1 MTGRTMTDHYELIVR
16 NGMLIDGSGNPR
28 RRADVGVREGRIA
41 AVGHLVDASADEE
54 IDAEGLVVAPGIIDP
69 HTHYDPQITWDPYA
83 TASCF
88 HGVTTVLAGNCG
100 FSVAPTHP
108 DDRSFFAGL
117 FAKVEGMAPLAL
129 DGINWDFET
138 FPEFLATRTG
148 QLGVN
153 LACYVGHCNLRR
165 WVMGP
170 DGSARAATAAE
181 VMEMGKVLRQAMEAG
196 AAGLSS
202 THASTHNDGDNHP
215 VPSRFAEPDELL
227 ALADEV
233 GRTNR
238 GTITYLPRSA
248 VGGLDSVDMELLI
261 ELGRVSGL
269 PVIIQGLGGRNKVD
283 APGAD
288 WGTALEFLERAR
300 AAGSAVYSLLLAR
313 PFDRPFTL
321 AKGTTLYEGVPEWD
335 RVVAP
340 FVADRERLLA
350 DPVTRDAMRDA
361 VEHPTRDPDRGS
373 TLPPPHWDVLF
384 VGSVTN
390 PDLAAYV
397 GRSILD
403 IAKEQG
409 VAPAD
414 AMIDLALADGLETQ
428 FRWVTE
434 TDEWMAAVREA
445 QHNPH
450 MITGTSDGGAHLG
463 RDDGSDYSTYF
474 LRRWVLDLGEWT
486 LEQGIRQL
494 TSVPAAI
501 LGFRDRGLVRTGNW
515 ADLMI
520 FDPEAIRRPG
530 RKELVADLPGGISRF
545 QAYPN
550 GIHATIVNGIP
561 IVLDG
566 ALTDSRPGQVVSPV

>member
-1 MTGRTMTDHYELIVR
+1 MHDLVIRGGLVVDGTGLP
-16 NGMLIDGSGNPR
+16 GKL
-28 RRADVGVREGRIA
+28 ADVAMVDGLVTSIGR
-41 AVGHLVDASADEE
+41 LESTSATRT
-54 IDAEGLVVAPGIIDP
+54 IDADGMVVAPGFVDI

-138 FPEFLATRTG
+138 FPEFLTTRTG

-170 DGSARAATAAE
+170 DGSARAATATE

-350 DPVTRDAMRDA
+350 DPATRDAMRDA

-414 AMIDLALADGLETQ
+414 AMIDLALADGLATQ

-530 RKELVADLPGGISRF
+530 RKELVADLPGGIGRF

-550 GIHATIVNGIP
+550 GIHATIVNGEP

-566 ALTDSRPGQVVSPV
+566 ALTDRRPGQVVSPV

>member
-1 MTGRTMTDHYELIVR
+1 VGDHYQLLIR
-16 NGMLIDGSGNPR
+16 NGTLIDGSGNPR
-28 RRADVGVREGRIA
+28 RRADVAARDGRIA
-41 AVGHLVDASADEE
+41 AIGRLDGATADVE
-54 IDAEGLVVAPGIIDP
+54 IDAEGRIVAPGIIDP

-100 FSVAPTHP
+100 FSVAPTLP
-108 DDRSFFAGL
+108 SDRSFFAGL
-117 FAKVEGMAPLAL
+117 FAKVEGMAPAAL
-129 DGINWDFET
+129 DGIAWEFET
-138 FPEFLATRTG
+138 FPEYLDSRAGR
-148 QLGVN
+148 LGVN

-170 DGSARAATAAE
+170 EGSARAATPSE
-181 VMEMGKVLRQAMEAG
+181 VVEMGRLLAEAMAAG
-196 AAGLSS
+196 AAGFSS

-227 ALADEV
+227 ALADEL
-233 GRTNR
+233 GRVNR

-248 VGGLDSVDMELLI
+248 VGGLDRVDMDLLI
-261 ELGRVSGL
+261 ELGRVSRL

-283 APGAD
+283 APGAGWD
-288 WGTALEFLERAR
+288 VALEFLERAR
-300 AAGSAVYSLLLAR
+300 SAGSAVYSLLLAR
-313 PFDRPFTL
+313 PFDRPFSL
-321 AKGTTLYEGVPEWD
+321 DVGTTLYEGVPAWD
-335 RVVAP
+335 KVVAP
-340 FVADRERLLA
+340 GVHDRRAKLDE
-350 DPVTRDAMRDA
+350 PEVRDAMRDA
-361 VEHPTRDPDRGS
+361 VEQPNRDPDRGS

-384 VGSVTN
+384 VGSVTV
-390 PDLAAYV
+390 PELDSFV
-397 GRSILD
+397 GRSIAD
-403 IAKEQG
+403 IAAELG

-414 AMIDLALADGLETQ
+414 AMIDLALADDLATQ

-434 TDEWMAAVREA
+434 TPEWMDAVREA

-450 MITGTSDGGAHLG
+450 MITGTSDGGAHLS

-494 TSVPAAI
+494 TSVPAAL
-501 LGFRDRGLVRTGNW
+501 LGFRDRGLVQDGHF
-515 ADLMI
+515 ADLMV
-520 FDPEAIRRPG
+520 FDPEELRRPG
-530 RKELVADLPGGISRF
+530 RKELVHDLPGDSARF

-550 GIHATIVNGIP
+550 GIHATIVNGVP

-566 ALTDSRPGQVVSPV
+566 TLTGNLPGQVVSPV

>member
-1 MTGRTMTDHYELIVR
+1 MSDHYQLIVR

-28 RRADVGVREGRIA
+28 RRTDVGVRDGRIA
-41 AVGHLVDASADEE
+41 ALGRLGDASADEE
-54 IDAEGLVVAPGIIDP
+54 IDAEGLIVAPGIIDP

-117 FAKVEGMAPLAL
+117 FAKVEGMVPRAL
-129 DGINWDFET
+129 EGISWEFET
-138 FPEFLATRTG
+138 FPEFLASRAG

-165 WVMGP
+165 WVMGA
-170 DGSARAATAAE
+170 DGSARAATTAE
-181 VMEMGKVLRQAMEAG
+181 VMEMGALLRQAMEAG

-202 THASTHNDGDNHP
+202 THAPTHNDGDNHP

-227 ALADEV
+227 ALADEL

-248 VGGLDSVDMELLI
+248 VGGLDRTDMDLLV

-300 AAGSAVYSLLLAR
+300 SAGSAVYSLLLAR

-321 AKGTTLYEGVPEWD
+321 AEGTTLYEGVPSWD

-340 FVADRERLLA
+340 SVADRERLLT
-350 DPVTRDAMRDA
+350 DPATRDAMRDG
-361 VEHPTRDPDRGS
+361 VEHPNRDADRGS

-384 VGSVTN
+384 VGAVDD
-390 PDLAAYV
+390 PQLDGYV

-403 IAKEQG
+403 IAKERD

-414 AMIDLALADGLETQ
+414 AMIDLALADGLRTQ
-428 FRWVTE
+428 FRWITE
-434 TDEWMAAVREA
+434 TDEWMTAVREA

-450 MITGTSDGGAHLG
+450 MITGTSDGGAHLS

-501 LGFRDRGLVRTGNW
+501 LGFRDRGLVQCGNW
-515 ADLMI
+515 ADLML

-530 RKELVADLPGGISRF
+530 RKELVADLPGGIGRF

-550 GIHATIVNGIP
+550 GIHATIVNGQP

-566 ALTDSRPGQVVSPV
+566 VLTDRLPGQVVSPV

>member
-1 MTGRTMTDHYELIVR
+1 MAEHFELIVR
-16 NGMLIDGSGNPR
+16 AGMLVDGTGNPR
-28 RRADVGVREGRIA
+28 RRADVGVRQGRIA
-41 AVGHLVDASADEE
+41 AVGRLDGAGAEEE
-54 IDAEGLVVAPGIIDP
+54 IDADGLVVAPGIIDP

-100 FSVAPTHP
+100 FSVAPVQP
-108 DDRSFFAGL
+108 DDRAFFAGL
-117 FAKVEGMAPLAL
+117 FAKVEGMEPEAL
-129 DGINWDFET
+129 DGIRWEFST
-138 FPEFLATRTG
+138 FPQFLASRPG
-148 QLGVN
+148 NLGVN

-170 DGSARAATAAE
+170 EGSIRAATPAE
-181 VMEMGKVLRQAMEAG
+181 VTEMGRILVEAMEAG

-202 THASTHNDGDNHP
+202 THAPTHNDGQNHP
-215 VPSRFAEPDELL
+215 VPSRLSGLDELV
-227 ALADEV
+227 ALAGAV
-233 GRTNR
+233 GSTHR
-238 GTITYLPRSA
+238 GSITYLPRSA
-248 VGGLDSVDMELLI
+248 VGGLDRADMELLV

-283 APGAD
+283 APGAGWD
-288 WGTALEFLERAR
+288 VALDFLERAR
-300 AAGSAVYSLLLAR
+300 TAGAAVYSLLLAR

-321 AKGTTLYEGVPEWD
+321 AEGTTLYEGVPAWD

-340 FVADRERLLA
+340 GVADRHRLLR
-350 DPVTRDAMRDA
+350 DPAVRGAMRDA
-361 VEHPTRDPDRGS
+361 VEHPNRKAEQGS

-384 VGSVTN
+384 VGSVAH
-390 PDLAAYV
+390 PELDRYV
-397 GRSILD
+397 GRSVLD

-414 AMIDLALADGLETQ
+414 AMLDLALDDDLRTQ
-428 FRWVTE
+428 FRWITE
-434 TDEWMAAVREA
+434 TDEWMEAVREA

-450 MITGTSDGGAHLG
+450 MIIGTSDGGAHLG

-486 LEQGIRQL
+486 LERGIRQL

-501 LGFRDRGLVRTGNW
+501 LGFRHRGEVRTGNW
-515 ADLMI
+515 ADLMV
-520 FDPEAIRRPG
+520 FDPHHIRRPG
-530 RKELVADLPGGISRF
+530 RKELVPDLPGGTGRF

-550 GIHATIVNGIP
+550 GIHATIVNGEP
-561 IVLDG
+561 IVIDG
-566 ALTDSRPGQVVSPV
+566 TLTGRRPGQVVSPA

>member
-1 MTGRTMTDHYELIVR
+1 MPEEYQLIIR
-16 NGMLIDGSGNPR
+16 NGTLIDGTGNPR
-28 RRADVGVREGRIA
+28 RKVDVGVRDGRIA
-41 AVGHLVDASADEE
+41 AIGHLSDAHASEE

-100 FSVAPTHP
+100 FSVAPVHP
-108 DDRSFFAGL
+108 EDRSFFAGL
-117 FAKVEGMAPLAL
+117 FAKVEGMAPIAL
-129 DGINWDFET
+129 DGIAWEFET
-138 FPEFLATRTG
+138 FDEYLATRDG
-148 QLGVN
+148 KLGVN

-165 WVMGP
+165 WVMGEE
-170 DGSARAATAAE
+170 GSARAATPAE
-181 VMEMGKVLRQAMEAG
+181 VVEMARILRQAIEAG

-202 THASTHNDGDNHP
+202 THAPTHNDGDNRP
-215 VPSRFAEPDELL
+215 VPSRLADTGELL
-227 ALADEV
+227 ALAEEV

-238 GTITYLPRSA
+238 GSITYLPRSA
-248 VGGLDSVDMELLI
+248 VGGLDEQDMDLLI

-283 APGAD
+283 APGAS
-288 WGTALEFLERAR
+288 WGSALEFLERAEK
-300 AAGSAVYSLLLAR
+300 AGSAVYSLLLAR

-321 AKGTTLYEGVPEWD
+321 AEGTTLYEGVPEWD
-335 RVVAP
+335 RVIAP
-340 FVADRERLLA
+340 PVTGRKELLA
-350 DPVTRDAMRDA
+350 DPVVREVMREA
-361 VEHPTRDPDRGS
+361 VEHPNRDPARGS
-373 TLPPPHWDVLF
+373 TLPPPHWNTLI
-384 VGSVTN
+384 VGSVAD
-390 PDLAAYV
+390 PELSGFV

-414 AMIDLALADGLETQ
+414 AMLDLALKDDLLTQ

-434 TDEWMAAVREA
+434 TDAWMSAVREA

-450 MITGTSDGGAHLG
+450 MIIGTSDGGAHLE

-474 LRRWVLDLGEWT
+474 LGRWVLGLGEWT

-494 TSVPAAI
+494 TSVPAEI
-501 LGFRDRGLVRTGNW
+501 LGFRDRGVVRTGNW

-520 FDPEAIRRPG
+520 FDPTEITRPS
-530 RKELVADLPGGISRF
+530 RKELVHDLPGGIGRF

-550 GIHATIVNGIP
+550 GVRATIVNGEP
-561 IVLDG
+561 IVLNG
-566 ALTDSRPGQVVSPV
+566 VLTDRRPGQVVSPV

>member
-1 MTGRTMTDHYELIVR
+1 MADHYDYIVR
-16 NGMLIDGSGNPR
+16 HGTLIDGSGNPR
-28 RRADVGVREGRIA
+28 RRADVGVRGGRIA
-41 AVGHLVDASADEE
+41 AVGHLGGASADEE
-54 IDAEGLVVAPGIIDP
+54 LEADGLVVAPGIIDP
-69 HTHYDPQITWDPYA
+69 HTHYDPQITWDPNA

-100 FSVAPTHP
+100 FSVAPTRP
-108 DDRSFFAGL
+108 GDRSFFAGL
-117 FAKVEGMAPLAL
+117 FAKVEGMVPRAL
-129 DGINWDFET
+129 DGINWEFET
-138 FPEFLATRTG
+138 FPEFLASREG

-153 LACYVGHCNLRR
+153 LACYIGHCNLRR
-165 WVMGP
+165 WVMG
-170 DGSARAATAAE
+170 DEGSARAATDAE
-181 VMEMGKVLRQAMEAG
+181 VLEMGRVLHQAMEAG
-196 AAGLSS
+196 AAGFSS

-227 ALADEV
+227 ALADELSRV
-233 GRTNR
+233 NR

-248 VGGLDSVDMELLI
+248 VGGLDRADMDLLI
-261 ELGRVSGL
+261 ELGRVSGV

-300 AAGSAVYSLLLAR
+300 TAGSAVYSLLLAR

-321 AKGTTLYEGVPEWD
+321 AEGTTLYEGVPAWD

-340 FVADRERLLA
+340 RVADRERLLR
-350 DPVTRDAMRDA
+350 DPAVRDAMRHA
-361 VEHPTRDPDRGS
+361 VEHPNRDPEAGS

-384 VGSVTN
+384 VGSVTD
-390 PDLAAYV
+390 PGLSDAV

-403 IAKEQG
+403 LATERG

-414 AMIDLALADGLETQ
+414 ALVDLALADGLTTQ

-434 TDEWMAAVREA
+434 TEEWMDAVREA

-450 MITGTSDGGAHLG
+450 MITGTSDGGAHLS

-494 TSVPAAI
+494 TSVPADI
-501 LGFRDRGLVRTGNW
+501 LGFRDRGLVQVGNW
-515 ADLMI
+515 ADLMV
-520 FDPEAIRRPG
+520 FDPVAIRQPG
-530 RKELVADLPGGISRF
+530 RKELVADLPGGTNRF

-550 GIHATIVNGIP
+550 GIRATIVNGVP

-566 ALTDSRPGQVVSPV
+566 KLTDRRPGRVVSPV

>member
-1 MTGRTMTDHYELIVR
+1 MG
-16 NGMLIDGSGNPR
+16 
-28 RRADVGVREGRIA
+28 
-41 AVGHLVDASADEE
+41 DE
-54 IDAEGLVVAPGIIDP
+54 
-69 HTHYDPQITWDPYA
+69 
-83 TASCF
+83 
-88 HGVTTVLAGNCG
+88 
-100 FSVAPTHP
+100 
-108 DDRSFFAGL
+108 
-117 FAKVEGMAPLAL
+117 
-129 DGINWDFET
+129 
-138 FPEFLATRTG
+138 
-148 QLGVN
+148 
-153 LACYVGHCNLRR
+153 
-165 WVMGP
+165 
-170 DGSARAATAAE
+170 GSARAATDAE
-181 VMEMGKVLRQAMEAG
+181 VLEMGRVLHQAMEAG
-196 AAGLSS
+196 AAGFSS

-227 ALADEV
+227 ALADELSRV
-233 GRTNR
+233 NR

-248 VGGLDSVDMELLI
+248 VGGLDRADMDLLI
-261 ELGRVSGL
+261 ELGRVSGV

-300 AAGSAVYSLLLAR
+300 TAGSAVYSLLLAR

-321 AKGTTLYEGVPEWD
+321 AEGTTLYEGVPAWD

-340 FVADRERLLA
+340 RVADRERLLR
-350 DPVTRDAMRDA
+350 DPAVRDAMRHA
-361 VEHPTRDPDRGS
+361 VEHPNRDPEAGS

-384 VGSVTN
+384 VGSVTD
-390 PDLAAYV
+390 PGLSDAV

-403 IAKEQG
+403 LATERG

-414 AMIDLALADGLETQ
+414 ALVDLALADGLTTQ

-434 TDEWMAAVREA
+434 TEEWMDAVREA

-450 MITGTSDGGAHLG
+450 MITGTSDGGAHLS

-494 TSVPAAI
+494 TSVPADI
-501 LGFRDRGLVRTGNW
+501 LGFRDRGLVQVGNW
-515 ADLMI
+515 ADLMV
-520 FDPEAIRRPG
+520 FDPVAIRQPG
-530 RKELVADLPGGISRF
+530 RKELVADLPGGTNRF

-550 GIHATIVNGIP
+550 GIRATIVNGVP

-566 ALTDSRPGQVVSPV
+566 KLTDRRPGRVVSPV

>member
-1 MTGRTMTDHYELIVR
+1 MGEHYDLVVR
-16 NGMLIDGSGNPR
+16 GGVLVDGSGNPR
-28 RRADVGVREGRIA
+28 RRADVAARGGRIA
-41 AVGHLVDASADEE
+41 AVGRLDDATADTE
-54 IDAEGLVVAPGIIDP
+54 IDATGRIVAPGIIDP

-108 DDRSFFAGL
+108 SDRPFFAGL
-117 FAKVEGMAPLAL
+117 FAKVEGMAPAAL
-129 DGINWDFET
+129 DGISWEFET
-138 FPEFLATRTG
+138 FPEFLTSRTG
-148 QLGVN
+148 RLGVN

-170 DGSARAATAAE
+170 EGSARAASPTE
-181 VMEMGKVLRQAMEAG
+181 VVEMGRLLTTAMEAG
-196 AAGLSS
+196 AAGFSS

-227 ALADEV
+227 ALADEL
-233 GRTNR
+233 GRVHR

-248 VGGLDSVDMELLI
+248 VGGLDGVDMDLLI
-261 ELGRVSGL
+261 ELGRVSRL

-283 APGAD
+283 APGAGWD
-288 WGTALEFLERAR
+288 VALEFLERAR
-300 AAGSAVYSLLLAR
+300 SAGSAIYSLLLAR
-313 PFDRPFTL
+313 PFDRPFSL
-321 AKGTTLYEGVPEWD
+321 AAGTTLYEGVPAWD

-340 FVADRERLLA
+340 GVHDRQARLR
-350 DPVTRDAMRDA
+350 DPQVRDAMRHA
-361 VEHPTRDPDRGS
+361 VEEPNRDPDRGS

-384 VGSVTN
+384 VGSVTV
-390 PDLAAYV
+390 PELDGFV
-397 GRSILD
+397 GRSVAD
-403 IAKEQG
+403 IAAETGK
-409 VAPAD
+409 APAD
-414 AMIDLALADGLETQ
+414 AMIDLALADDLATQ

-434 TDEWMAAVREA
+434 TPEWMDAVREA

-450 MITGTSDGGAHLG
+450 MITGTSDGGAHLS

-486 LEQGIRQL
+486 LEQGVRQL

-501 LGFRDRGLVRTGNW
+501 LGFRDRGLVQVGHF
-515 ADLMI
+515 ADLVV
-520 FDPEAIRRPG
+520 FDTEEIRRPG
-530 RKELVADLPGGISRF
+530 RKELVHDLPGDSARF

-550 GIHATIVNGIP
+550 GVHATIVNGVP
-561 IVLDG
+561 VVLEG
-566 ALTDSRPGQVVSPV
+566 KLTDALPGQVVSPV

>member
-1 MTGRTMTDHYELIVR
+1 MGEHYQLLIR
-16 NGMLIDGSGNPR
+16 NGVLIDGSGNSR
-28 RRADVGVREGRIA
+28 RRADVAARDGRIVA
-41 AVGHLVDASADEE
+41 IGRLGDATADVEL
-54 IDAEGLVVAPGIIDP
+54 DAQGRIVAPGIIDP

-100 FSVAPTHP
+100 FSVAPTLP
-108 DDRSFFAGL
+108 VDRPFFAGL
-117 FAKVEGMAPLAL
+117 FAKVEGMAPAAL
-129 DGINWDFET
+129 DGINWNFET
-138 FPEFLATRTG
+138 FPEFLADRAG
-148 QLGVN
+148 KLGVN

-165 WVMGP
+165 WVMGT
-170 DGSARAATAAE
+170 DGSARAATPAE
-181 VMEMGKVLRQAMEAG
+181 ILEMGRILTEAMRAG

-227 ALADEV
+227 ALADEL
-233 GRTNR
+233 GRINR

-248 VGGLDSVDMELLI
+248 VGGLDADDMELLI

-283 APGAD
+283 APGAGWD
-288 WGTALEFLERAR
+288 VALEFLERAR
-300 AAGSAVYSLLLAR
+300 VAGSAVYSLLLAR
-313 PFDRPFTL
+313 PFDRPFSL
-321 AKGTTLYEGVPEWD
+321 DFGTTLYEGVQAWD
-335 RVVAP
+335 KVVAP
-340 FVADRERLLA
+340 DVHDRRALLA
-350 DPVTRDAMRDA
+350 DPAVRDAMRDA
-361 VEHPTRDPDRGS
+361 VEHPNRDPDRGS

-384 VGSVTN
+384 VGSVTD
-390 PDLAAYV
+390 PELDRFV
-397 GRSILD
+397 GRSIAD
-403 IAKEQG
+403 IAAEQG

-414 AMIDLALADGLETQ
+414 AMLDLAMADDLATH

-434 TDEWMAAVREA
+434 TGEWMDAVREA

-450 MITGTSDGGAHLG
+450 MITGTSDGGAHLS

-494 TSVPAAI
+494 TSVPAAL
-501 LGFRDRGLVRTGNW
+501 LGFRDRGLVQNGNF

-520 FDPEAIRRPG
+520 FDPEEIRRPG
-530 RKELVADLPGGISRF
+530 RKELVHDLPGNSGRF

-550 GIHATIVNGIP
+550 GIHATIVNGVP

-566 ALTDSRPGQVVSPV
+566 KLTGALPGQVVSPV

>member
-1 MTGRTMTDHYELIVR
+1 MTNDYQLIVR

-28 RRADVGVREGRIA
+28 RRADVGVRDGKVA
-41 AVGHLVDASADEE
+41 AVGRLGDASADEE
-54 IDAEGLVVAPGIIDP
+54 IDADGLIVAPGIIDP

-117 FAKVEGMAPLAL
+117 FAKVEGMEPLAL
-129 DGINWDFET
+129 GGISWEFET

-170 DGSARAATAAE
+170 EGSARAATAAE
-181 VMEMGKVLRQAMEAG
+181 VMEMGKVLRQAMDAG

-248 VGGLDSVDMELLI
+248 VGGLDRADMDLLI

-288 WGTALEFLERAR
+288 WPIALEFLERAR

-340 FVADRERLLA
+340 FVADRERLLT
-350 DPVTRDAMRDA
+350 DPAVRDAMRDA

-390 PDLAAYV
+390 PELADYV

-403 IAKEQG
+403 LAEEQG

-414 AMIDLALADGLETQ
+414 AMLDLALADGLETQ

-450 MITGTSDGGAHLG
+450 MITGTSDGGAHLS

-530 RKELVADLPGGISRF
+530 RKELVADLPGGTGRF

>member
-1 MTGRTMTDHYELIVR
+1 MGDHYQLLIR
-16 NGMLIDGSGNPR
+16 NGTLIDGSGNSR
-28 RRADVGVREGRIA
+28 RRADVAARGGRIA
-41 AVGHLVDASADEE
+41 AIGRLDGATAEVV
-54 IDAEGLVVAPGIIDP
+54 IDAEGRIVAPGIIDP

-100 FSVAPTHP
+100 FSVAPTLP
-108 DDRSFFAGL
+108 ADRPFFAGL
-117 FAKVEGMAPLAL
+117 FAKVEGMAPAAL
-129 DGINWDFET
+129 DGIAWEFET
-138 FPEFLATRTG
+138 FPEFLTSREG
-148 QLGVN
+148 RLGVN

-170 DGSARAATAAE
+170 EGSARAATPSE
-181 VMEMGKVLRQAMEAG
+181 VVEMGHLLAEAMAAG
-196 AAGLSS
+196 AAGFSS

-227 ALADEV
+227 ALADEL
-233 GRTNR
+233 GRVNR

-248 VGGLDSVDMELLI
+248 VGGLDGEDMELLI
-261 ELGRVSGL
+261 ELGRVSRL

-283 APGAD
+283 APGAGWD
-288 WGTALEFLERAR
+288 VALEFLERAR
-300 AAGSAVYSLLLAR
+300 TAGSAVYSLLLAR
-313 PFDRPFTL
+313 PFDRPFSL
-321 AKGTTLYEGVPEWD
+321 DAGTTLYEGVPAWD
-335 RVVAP
+335 KVVAP
-340 FVADRERLLA
+340 GVHDRRAKLE
-350 DPVTRDAMRDA
+350 DPSVRDAMRNA
-361 VEHPTRDPDRGS
+361 VELPNRDPDRGS

-384 VGSVTN
+384 VGSVTV
-390 PDLAAYV
+390 PELDRFV
-397 GRSILD
+397 GRSIAD
-403 IAKEQG
+403 IAVEQG

-414 AMIDLALADGLETQ
+414 AMIDLALADDLATR

-434 TDEWMAAVREA
+434 TPEWMDAVREA

-450 MITGTSDGGAHLG
+450 MITGTSDGGAHLS

-494 TSVPAAI
+494 TSVPAAL
-501 LGFRDRGLVRTGNW
+501 LGFRDRGLVQDGHF
-515 ADLMI
+515 ADLMV
-520 FDPEAIRRPG
+520 FDPEEIRRPG
-530 RKELVADLPGGISRF
+530 RKELVHDLPGDSARF

-550 GIHATIVNGIP
+550 GIHATIVNGVP

-566 ALTDSRPGQVVSPV
+566 KLTGNLPGQVVSPV

>member
-1 MTGRTMTDHYELIVR
+1 MATRGERFDLIVR
-16 NGMLIDGSGNPR
+16 NGMLVDGSGNPR
-28 RRADVGVREGRIA
+28 RRADVGVRAGRIA
-41 AVGHLVDASADEE
+41 ALGQLGDATAEE
-54 IDAEGLVVAPGIIDP
+54 VIDADGLVLAPGIIDP

-100 FSVAPTHP
+100 FSVAPTRP
-108 DDRSFFAGL
+108 DDRRFFAGL
-117 FAKVEGMAPLAL
+117 FAKVEGMAPVAL
-129 DGINWDFET
+129 DGIQWEFET
-138 FPEFLATRTG
+138 FPEFVATRG
-148 QLGVN
+148 GSLGVN

-165 WVMGP
+165 WVMG
-170 DGSARAATAAE
+170 DEGSARPATAVE
-181 VMEMGKVLRQAMEAG
+181 VVEMGRILREAMDAG

-202 THASTHNDGDNHP
+202 THAPTHNDGDNHP

-227 ALADEV
+227 ALAEEL

-248 VGGLDSVDMELLI
+248 VGGLDRADMDLLV

-288 WGTALEFLERAR
+288 WKTALEFLERAR

-321 AKGTTLYEGVPEWD
+321 AEGTTLYEGVPQWD

-340 FVADRERLLA
+340 TVTDRSRLLG
-350 DPVTRDAMRDA
+350 DPAVRDAMRDA
-361 VEHPTRDPDRGS
+361 VEHPNRDPDRGS

-384 VGSVTN
+384 GGAVAD
-390 PDLAAYV
+390 PALADRV
-397 GRSILD
+397 GRSVLD
-403 IAKEQG
+403 IAREQG
-409 VAPAD
+409 VTPAD
-414 AMIDLALADGLETQ
+414 AMLDLAVADGLETQ

-434 TDEWMAAVREA
+434 TDEWMSAVREA

-450 MITGTSDGGAHLG
+450 MITGTSDGGAHLS

-486 LEQGIRQL
+486 LEQGVRQL
-494 TSVPAAI
+494 TSVPATV
-501 LGFRDRGLVRTGNW
+501 LGFRDRGLVQTGNW
-515 ADLMI
+515 ADLMV
-520 FDPEAIRRPG
+520 FDPEAIRQPG
-530 RKELVADLPGGISRF
+530 RKVLVHDLPGGIGRF

-550 GIHATIVNGIP
+550 GIRATLVNGVP

-566 ALTDSRPGQVVSPV
+566 VLTGRRPGQVVSPV

>member
-1 MTGRTMTDHYELIVR
+1 VTDHYDLVVR
-16 NGMLIDGSGNPR
+16 GGTVMDGSGNPR
-28 RRADVGVREGRIA
+28 RRADVGVRDGRIA
-41 AVGHLVDASADEE
+41 AVGRLAGARATEE

-88 HGVTTVLAGNCG
+88 HGVTTVLAGNTG
-100 FSVAPTHP
+100 FSVAPVHA
-108 DDRSFFAGL
+108 DDRRFFAGL
-117 FAKVEGMAPLAL
+117 FAKVEGMAPRAL
-129 DGINWDFET
+129 DGIEWQFET
-138 FPEFLATRTG
+138 FGEFLATRTG
-148 QLGVN
+148 TLGVN
-153 LACYVGHCNLRR
+153 LACYVGHSNLRR

-170 DGSARAATAAE
+170 DGSARTATPAE
-181 VMEMGKVLRQAMEAG
+181 VVEMGRVLHQAMEAG

-202 THASTHNDGDNHP
+202 THAPTHNDGDNHP
-215 VPSRFAEPDELL
+215 APSRFADHDELL
-227 ALADEV
+227 ALADEL
-233 GRTNR
+233 GRCDR
-238 GTITYLPRSA
+238 GSITYLPKSA
-248 VGGLDSVDMELLI
+248 VGGLDADDMALLI
-261 ELGRVSGL
+261 EMGRVSAR

-283 APGAD
+283 APGAGWD
-288 WGTALEFLERAR
+288 DALEFLGRAR
-300 AAGSAVYSLLLAR
+300 AAGAEVYSLLLAR

-321 AKGTTLYEGVPEWD
+321 AEGTTLYEGVPEWD

-340 FVADRERLLA
+340 AVVDRRRLLA
-350 DPVTRDAMRDA
+350 DPTVRDAMRHA
-361 VEHPTRDPDRGS
+361 VESPNRDPARGS

-384 VGSVTN
+384 VGSVDH
-390 PDLAAYV
+390 PGLADYV

-403 IAKEQG
+403 IAKEKG
-409 VAPAD
+409 TAPAD
-414 AMIDLALADGLETQ
+414 AMIDLALADGLATQ
-428 FRWVTE
+428 FRWITE
-434 TDEWMAAVREA
+434 TDEWMASVKEA

-450 MITGTSDGGAHLG
+450 MITGTSDGGAHLS

-494 TSVPAAI
+494 TSVPASI
-501 LGFRDRGLVRTGNW
+501 LGFPGRGMVRPGWW

-530 RKELVADLPGGISRF
+530 RKVQVGDLPGGIKRF

-550 GIHATIVNGIP
+550 GIRATIVNGAP

-566 ALTDSRPGQVVSPV
+566 ALTGRRPGRVVSPV

>member
-1 MTGRTMTDHYELIVR
+1 MGDHYQLLIR
-16 NGMLIDGSGNPR
+16 NGVLIDGSGNPR
-28 RRADVGVREGRIA
+28 RQADVAARDGRIA
-41 AVGHLVDASADEE
+41 AIGRLDGATAEVELDAAGR
-54 IDAEGLVVAPGIIDP
+54 IVAPGIIDP

-108 DDRSFFAGL
+108 ADRRFFAGL
-117 FAKVEGMAPLAL
+117 FAKVEGMAPAAL
-129 DGINWDFET
+129 DGIDWGFET
-138 FPEFLATRTG
+138 FPEFLATRPG
-148 QLGVN
+148 RLGVN
-153 LACYVGHCNLRR
+153 MACYVGHCNLRR

-170 DGSARAATAAE
+170 EGSARAATTSE
-181 VMEMGKVLRQAMEAG
+181 VLAMADLLREAMEAG
-196 AAGLSS
+196 AAGFSS

-215 VPSRFAEPDELL
+215 VPSRFAEPEELL
-227 ALADEV
+227 ALADEL
-233 GRTNR
+233 GRVHR

-248 VGGLDSVDMELLI
+248 VGGLDGVDMDLLI
-261 ELGRVSGL
+261 ELGRVSRL

-283 APGAD
+283 APGAGWD
-288 WGTALEFLERAR
+288 VALGFLDRAR
-300 AAGSAVYSLLLAR
+300 TAGAAVYSLLLAR
-313 PFDRPFTL
+313 PFDRPFNL
-321 AKGTTLYEGVPEWD
+321 VDGTTLYEGVPEWD

-340 FVADRERLLA
+340 FVDDRRAKLA
-350 DPVTRDAMRDA
+350 DPAVRAAMRDA
-361 VEHPTRDPDRGS
+361 VEHPNRDPDRGS

-384 VGSVTN
+384 VGAVAD
-390 PDLAAYV
+390 PALDAYV
-397 GRSILD
+397 GRSVAD
-403 IAKEQG
+403 IAAEQG
-409 VAPAD
+409 KAPAD
-414 AMIDLALADGLETQ
+414 AMLDLALDDDLGTQ

-434 TDEWMAAVREA
+434 TEEWMDAVREA
-445 QHNPH
+445 QHSPN
-450 MITGTSDGGAHLG
+450 MITGTSDGGAHLS

-501 LGFRDRGLVRTGNW
+501 LGFRDRGLVQPGNF

-520 FDPEAIRRPG
+520 LDPEEIRRPG
-530 RKELVADLPGGISRF
+530 RKELVHDLPGGSARF

-550 GIHATIVNGIP
+550 GIHATIVNGVP

-566 ALTDSRPGQVVSPV
+566 KLTGRLPGQVVSPV

>member
-1 MTGRTMTDHYELIVR
+1 MGDHYQLLVR
-16 NGMLIDGSGNPR
+16 NGTLIDGSGNPR
-28 RRADVGVREGRIA
+28 RRADVAARDGRIA
-41 AVGHLVDASADEE
+41 AIGRLDGATADVV
-54 IDAEGLVVAPGIIDP
+54 IDAAGRIVAPGIIDP

-100 FSVAPTHP
+100 FSVAPTLP
-108 DDRSFFAGL
+108 ADRSFFAGL
-117 FAKVEGMAPLAL
+117 FAKVEGMAPAAL
-129 DGINWDFET
+129 DGIAWEFES
-138 FPEFLATRTG
+138 FPEFLASREG
-148 QLGVN
+148 RLGVN

-170 DGSARAATAAE
+170 EGSARAATPSE
-181 VMEMGKVLRQAMEAG
+181 VVEMGHLLAEAMEAG
-196 AAGLSS
+196 AAGFSS

-227 ALADEV
+227 ALADEL
-233 GRTNR
+233 GRVNR

-248 VGGLDSVDMELLI
+248 VGGLDREDMDLLI
-261 ELGRVSGL
+261 ELGRVSRL

-283 APGAD
+283 APGAGWD
-288 WGTALEFLERAR
+288 VALEFLERAR
-300 AAGSAVYSLLLAR
+300 TAGSAVYSLLLAR
-313 PFDRPFTL
+313 PFDRPFSL
-321 AKGTTLYEGVPEWD
+321 DVGTTLYEGVPEWD
-335 RVVAP
+335 KVVAP
-340 FVADRERLLA
+340 GVHDRRAKLE
-350 DPVTRDAMRDA
+350 DPVVRDAMRDA
-361 VEHPTRDPDRGS
+361 VERPNRDPDRGS

-384 VGSVTN
+384 VGSVTV
-390 PDLAAYV
+390 PELDPFV
-397 GRSILD
+397 GRSIAD
-403 IAKEQG
+403 IAAEQG

-414 AMIDLALADGLETQ
+414 AMIDLALADDLATH

-434 TDEWMAAVREA
+434 TAEWMDAVREA

-450 MITGTSDGGAHLG
+450 MITGTSDGGAHLS

-494 TSVPAAI
+494 TSVPAAL
-501 LGFRDRGLVRTGNW
+501 LGFRDRGLVQDGQF
-515 ADLMI
+515 ADLMV
-520 FDPEAIRRPG
+520 FDPEEIRRPG
-530 RKELVADLPGGISRF
+530 RKELVHDLPGDSARF

-550 GIHATIVNGIP
+550 GIHATIVNGVP

-566 ALTDSRPGQVVSPV
+566 KLTGNLPGQVVSPV

>member
-1 MTGRTMTDHYELIVR
+1 MTDRYQLIVR

-28 RRADVGVREGRIA
+28 RRADVGVRQGRIA
-41 AVGHLVDASADEE
+41 TVGHLGDASADEE
-54 IDAEGLVVAPGIIDP
+54 IDAEGLMVAPGIIDP
-69 HTHYDPQITWDPYA
+69 HTHYDPQITWDPFA

-129 DGINWDFET
+129 EGISWEFET

-170 DGSARAATAAE
+170 DGSARAASAAE
-181 VMEMGKVLRQAMEAG
+181 VLEMGKVLRQAMDAG

-227 ALADEV
+227 ALAEEV
-233 GRTNR
+233 GSTNR
-238 GTITYLPRSA
+238 GSITYLPRSA
-248 VGGLDSVDMELLI
+248 VGGLDRADMDLLI
-261 ELGRVSGL
+261 ELGQVSRL

-300 AAGSAVYSLLLAR
+300 EAGSAVYSLLLAR

-321 AKGTTLYEGVPEWD
+321 AKGTTLYEGVPAWD

-340 FVADRERLLA
+340 TVADRPRLLA
-350 DPVTRDAMRDA
+350 DPATRDAMRDA
-361 VEHPTRDPDRGS
+361 VEHPNRDPARGS

-390 PDLAAYV
+390 PELAAQV
-397 GRSILD
+397 GRSIHD
-403 IAKEQG
+403 IAEERG

-414 AMIDLALADGLETQ
+414 AMIDLALADGLDTE
-428 FRWVTE
+428 FRWITE
-434 TDEWMAAVREA
+434 TDEWMSAVREA
-445 QHNPH
+445 QHNSH
-450 MITGTSDGGAHLG
+450 MITGTSDGGAHLS

-501 LGFRDRGLVRTGNW
+501 LGFRDRGLVQTGNW

-530 RKELVADLPGGISRF
+530 RKDLVPDLPGGIGRF

-550 GIHATIVNGIP
+550 GIHATIVNGEP

-566 ALTDSRPGQVVSPV
+566 VLTGRRPGQVVSPV